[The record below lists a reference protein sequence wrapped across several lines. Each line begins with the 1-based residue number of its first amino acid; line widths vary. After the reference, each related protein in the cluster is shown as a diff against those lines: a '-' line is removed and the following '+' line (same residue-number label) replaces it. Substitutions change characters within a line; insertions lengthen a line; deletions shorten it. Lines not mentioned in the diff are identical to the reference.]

1 MAELLDFISDDLIKK
16 WQLSDD
22 QLNQLCNIIKEDD
35 YQALINFLSTNNL
48 GMLTKFII
56 EHEKEI
62 RMERNAETV
71 GNLQGLIDKKRELE
85 LEIQKIDHQ
94 LEENGVTDILDKVPE
109 PPNVTMIKGYFA
121 KRWFGADIQK

>member
-1 MAELLDFISDDLIKK
+1 MNLKMAALLDFISDDLIKK

-56 EHEKEI
+56 ES
-62 RMERNAETV
+62 
-71 GNLQGLIDKKRELE
+71 KRE
-85 LEIQKIDHQ
+85 
-94 LEENGVTDILDKVPE
+94 
-109 PPNVTMIKGYFA
+109 
-121 KRWFGADIQK
+121 

>member
-1 MAELLDFISDDLIKK
+1 MNLKMAELLDFISDDLIKK

-56 EHEKEI
+56 ES
-62 RMERNAETV
+62 
-71 GNLQGLIDKKRELE
+71 KRE
-85 LEIQKIDHQ
+85 
-94 LEENGVTDILDKVPE
+94 
-109 PPNVTMIKGYFA
+109 
-121 KRWFGADIQK
+121 

>member
-1 MAELLDFISDDLIKK
+1 VNLKMAALLDFISDDLIKK

-56 EHEKEI
+56 ES
-62 RMERNAETV
+62 
-71 GNLQGLIDKKRELE
+71 KRE
-85 LEIQKIDHQ
+85 
-94 LEENGVTDILDKVPE
+94 
-109 PPNVTMIKGYFA
+109 
-121 KRWFGADIQK
+121 

>member
-56 EHEKEI
+56 ES
-62 RMERNAETV
+62 
-71 GNLQGLIDKKRELE
+71 KRE
-85 LEIQKIDHQ
+85 
-94 LEENGVTDILDKVPE
+94 
-109 PPNVTMIKGYFA
+109 
-121 KRWFGADIQK
+121 

>member
-1 MAELLDFISDDLIKK
+1 MATLLDFISDDLIKK

-56 EHEKEI
+56 ES
-62 RMERNAETV
+62 
-71 GNLQGLIDKKRELE
+71 KRE
-85 LEIQKIDHQ
+85 
-94 LEENGVTDILDKVPE
+94 
-109 PPNVTMIKGYFA
+109 
-121 KRWFGADIQK
+121 

>member
-1 MAELLDFISDDLIKK
+1 MAALLDFISDDLIKK

-56 EHEKEI
+56 ES
-62 RMERNAETV
+62 
-71 GNLQGLIDKKRELE
+71 KRE
-85 LEIQKIDHQ
+85 
-94 LEENGVTDILDKVPE
+94 
-109 PPNVTMIKGYFA
+109 
-121 KRWFGADIQK
+121 